1 MPKPPSQAL
10 NTQVTPAPA
19 LEKRMRPTYKT
30 EYKMKIIAQADAC
43 KHGELG
49 ALLRREK
56 SYSNQLSAWQSELK
70 KRRHSQIIKDCAW
83 PKGL

>member
-1 MPKPPSQAL
+1 MPKPPSQAP

-19 LEKRMRPTYKT
+19 LEKRMRRTYKT

-49 ALLRREK
+49 ALLRQEK
-56 SYSNQLSAWQSELK
+56 LYSNQLSAWRSELK
-70 KRRHSQIIKDCAW
+70 NGGIAR
-83 PKGL
+83 L